1 MLLRFLAPAAA
12 AAAVAACALTALVL
26 TGCPTNQ
33 SAVCQSIGDCSQGG
47 SSDWV
52 NACQNEANLLQT
64 EAQTDG
70 CGTEY
75 DDYYS
80 CAESNFTCTGTTA
93 SFPGC
98 EVKLSSLDSCIN
110 TAEAQTSCA
119 ALTAAEA
126 TCGAPPPDAG
136 AQVTP
141 VGETSDAGDAGIAGD
156 AGSDAGTF
164 GDAGAADAAPPP
176 VTALDAGADGGP
188 EVPIACTAQRDCEA
202 RCYLDIVAD
211 VCAPQVNEL
220 DEFSTCASACP
231 P

>member
-1 MLLRFLAPAAA
+1 MHLRFLAPAAA
-12 AAAVAACALTALVL
+12 AAALAAGALAALLL
-26 TGCPTNQ
+26 TGCPSNQ
-33 SAVCQSIGDCSQGG
+33 SAVCQSVGDCSQGG

-64 EAQTDG
+64 EAQTDD

-98 EVKLSSLDSCIN
+98 DAKLEALDSCIN
-110 TAEAQTSCA
+110 MAEAKTSCA

-126 TCGAPPPDAG
+126 TCGAPPVDA
-136 AQVTP
+136 AAPAVPASSAT
-141 VGETSDAGDAGIAGD
+141 DAGDAGDAGGD
-156 AGSDAGTF
+156 ASAPVN
-164 GDAGAADAAPPP
+164 AGAADAAPPP
-176 VTALDAGADGGP
+176 SAGPDAGGDAGA

-211 VCAPQVNEL
+211 VCAPQVDEL
-220 DEFSTCASACP
+220 DEFYTCASACTP
-231 P
+231 

>member
-1 MLLRFLAPAAA
+1 MLLRFLAPATAA
-12 AAAVAACALTALVL
+12 AALAVCALAL

-80 CAESNFTCTGTTA
+80 CAESNFMCTGTTA

-98 EVKLSSLDSCIN
+98 DAKLASLDTCIN
-110 TAEAQTSCA
+110 MAEAQTSCA

-136 AQVTP
+136 APATP
-141 VGETSDAGDAGIAGD
+141 IGETSDAGDAGGD
-156 AGSDAGTF
+156 ASTL
-164 GDAGAADAAPPP
+164 GDAGAPDAAPPP
-176 VTALDAGADGGP
+176 ATGLDAGADAGP

-220 DEFSTCASACP
+220 DEFYTCASACP